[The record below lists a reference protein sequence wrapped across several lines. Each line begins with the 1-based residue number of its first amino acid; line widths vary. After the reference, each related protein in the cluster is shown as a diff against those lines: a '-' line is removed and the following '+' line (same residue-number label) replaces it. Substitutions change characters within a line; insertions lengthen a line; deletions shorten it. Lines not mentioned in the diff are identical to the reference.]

1 MQSRGN
7 QSSSAVR
14 ELVGHPIRSSDAIKR
29 QSVLTSSLF
38 GLTQRT
44 KCGVVSLSMWTRA
57 SRELT
62 NSEASV
68 DVRRP
73 PPRPAPCWAPT
84 RARAPSHRARA
95 PSRAPSAPPRAE
107 SWGASAA
114 AAAPCRAPPGVKS
127 SRSNGIRL
135 ELTSCTSSPD
145 EGGHQRVI
153 RGSSEGHQRVIRG
166 HQRVNQKVI
175 RARLGADLG

>member
-1 MQSRGN
+1 
-7 QSSSAVR
+7 
-14 ELVGHPIRSSDAIKR
+14 
-29 QSVLTSSLF
+29 VLTSSLF

-145 EGGHQRVI
+145 EGGNQRVI
-153 RGSSEGHQRVIRG
+153 RGSSEGHQRAIRGSSEGHPRVYQRVIRG
-166 HQRVNQKVI
+166 PSEGLSEGHQRPSEGQSE
-175 RARLGADLG
+175 GHQSSPGS